1 MGFFIH
7 KYMQWKCIWFCSV
20 QVFSMAFGQKWS
32 LMVNICHD
40 WAQCVI
46 FCVQIGIF
54 QNPAHLCETCGAGYM
69 YLHGSFGDTDGEK
82 SGVSVHCFIFKI
94 WIIGITL
101 KHLCHHCCT
110 STSESHSSMVWRP
123 WVLIQMWRQLCDSE
137 LSSCQHDYTHF
148 FLHLFFLHVFS
159 DCIVEGSNSL
169 TQWNSGDRLL
179 F

>member
-1 MGFFIH
+1 
-7 KYMQWKCIWFCSV
+7 MQWKCIWFCSV

-32 LMVNICHD
+32 LMVNILHD
-40 WAQCVI
+40 NFIVRLGSMCYL
-46 FCVQIGIF
+46 
-54 QNPAHLCETCGAGYM
+54 LCPNWDISESCTPVWDLWSRVM
-69 YLHGSFGDTDGEK
+69 YLHGSFGDTDGGK

-137 LSSCQHDYTHF
+137 LSSCQHNYTHF
-148 FLHLFFLHVFS
+148 FLHFFFLHVFS